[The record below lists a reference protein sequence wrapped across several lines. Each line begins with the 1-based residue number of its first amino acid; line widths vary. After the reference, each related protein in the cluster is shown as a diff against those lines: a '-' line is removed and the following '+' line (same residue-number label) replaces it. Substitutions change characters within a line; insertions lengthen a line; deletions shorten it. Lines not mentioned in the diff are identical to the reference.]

1 MKKLI
6 KFISAILAVA
16 TVASGLCLGSAS
28 LDSVPAISG
37 ETSRTTSEITLSD
50 GTKTGVQ
57 YTNIQL
63 SGTYGNNRELNIAD
77 ADLSNTHLS
86 LEVLNHG
93 TYSTSVRTL
102 ANGISEYNSA
112 NDGKTV
118 LAAVNGDL
126 WLTSYHTHSGVMK
139 KSLAVTRGV
148 MFIDGEIWAT
158 QQLDQE
164 NIEATNAEKG
174 AAVGYKMAFGVTR
187 DNQPIFGSPQIEF
200 KVDIGKRTVYADGMN
215 RLPATDSLIVYN
227 HRIASSNYALDDA
240 YEVVI
245 TVDETSNIMVEGSVS
260 GTITAVYEPDSETRP
275 SLSDKSTIVLTARGS
290 RLEELQ
296 KYGTVGKRVTITTS
310 VSDPYGRDELWKNVD
325 DAIGGHM
332 TVFNDGVGTDY
343 TDTTAYPTTLIGYK
357 DDGTVSLVT
366 VTSTL
371 DNSRAALKFSQAYE
385 LCDELGFNCV
395 FYLDGGG
402 STTFASLE
410 NGSYTVRN
418 KCSDSSG
425 ARSVVNSVAIVW
437 NDTPLIKRQGHLNYM
452 EVPIDTSE
460 ISPVHMDGAMIYDS
474 LRNPNCVS
482 LGYDE
487 ENNAAVAVVNTDTND
502 PFVTL
507 DYSGFAGLEA
517 SDYPYII
524 FKVKT
529 SLTSSNNF
537 GLYYAC
543 GSDTGASGERTVNAS
558 VNGTSSW
565 QYISFNMKSA
575 SVWSGNIN
583 SIRLDVFNSGTY
595 AAGDTMYIAS
605 VTLCKSASEANS
617 VRSGALPDG
626 ACTNYSE
633 LKEALKPTPYYI
645 NGDTSCDGKVN
656 IADLFKIKMML
667 VGLSDV
673 TPSASWAA
681 DVDGSSSLNLK
692 DCFEL
697 KYYVSTGL
705 WSIQ

>member
-1 MKKLI
+1 MNKII
-6 KFISAILAVA
+6 KFISAALAA
-16 TVASGLCLGSAS
+16 STVMSGLVFASNS

-37 ETSRTTSEITLSD
+37 ETSRTTSEITLAD

-57 YTNIQL
+57 YTNVKL

-77 ADLSNTHLS
+77 ADLANTHLS
-86 LEVLNHG
+86 LEVINHG
-93 TYSTSVRTL
+93 TYSTSTRVLT
-102 ANGISEYNSA
+102 NGIKEYNSA
-112 NDGKTV
+112 NEGKTV

-126 WLTSYHTHSGVMK
+126 WMTSYHNHSGVMK
-139 KSLAVTRGV
+139 KGLAVTRGA

-174 AAVGYKMAFGVTR
+174 DPVGYKMAFGVTR

-260 GTITAVYEPDSETRP
+260 GTITAVYAPNSATRP

-296 KYGTVGKRVTITTS
+296 KYGTVGKKVTITTS
-310 VSDPYGRDELWKNVD
+310 VTDPYGKTEMWKNVD

-357 DDGTVSLVT
+357 NDGTVSLVT
-366 VTSTL
+366 MTSTL
-371 DNSRAALKFSQAYE
+371 DGSRAALKFSQAYE
-385 LCDELGFNCV
+385 LCSELGFNCV

-410 NGSYTVRN
+410 NGAYTVRN
-418 KCSDSSG
+418 KCSDSS

-437 NDTPLIKRQGHLNYM
+437 NDTPHIKRQGHLNYM
-452 EVPIDTSE
+452 DIPLDAATV
-460 ISPVHMDGAMIYDS
+460 SPVHMDGAMIQES

-482 LGYDE
+482 TAYDE
-487 ENNAAVAVVNTDTND
+487 ANNAAVIAVNTSTND
-502 PFVTL
+502 PYVTL
-507 DYSGFAGLEA
+507 DYSRFKKLEA
-517 SDYPYII
+517 SDYQYIV

-529 SLTSSNNF
+529 TLTSANNF

-543 GSDTGASGERTVNAS
+543 GSDTGASGARTVNAS
-558 VNGTSSW
+558 VNSSSSW
-565 QYISFNMKSA
+565 QYISFSMKNLSG
-575 SVWSGNIN
+575 WSGNIN
-583 SIRLDVFNSGTY
+583 NIRLDVFNSGTY

-605 VTLCKSASEANS
+605 VTLCKSAAEANS
-617 VRSGALPDG
+617 VRNGILPEG
-626 ACTNYSE
+626 SCANYSE
-633 LKEALKPTPYYI
+633 LKESLKPTPYFI
-645 NGDTSCDGKVN
+645 NGDASCDGKIN
-656 IADLFKIKMML
+656 IADIFKVKQML
-667 VGLSDV
+667 LGVSDV
-673 TPSASWAA
+673 TPSESWAA
-681 DVDGSSSLNLK
+681 DVDGSNSLNLK

-697 KYYVSTGL
+697 KYFVSTGI
-705 WSIQ
+705 WPIE